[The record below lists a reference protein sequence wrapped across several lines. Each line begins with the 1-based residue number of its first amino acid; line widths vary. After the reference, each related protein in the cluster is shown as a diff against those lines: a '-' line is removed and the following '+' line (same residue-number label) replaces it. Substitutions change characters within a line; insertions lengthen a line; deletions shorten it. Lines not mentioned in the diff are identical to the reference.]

1 MLRERGWLAVAVVL
15 ASMVGG
21 VVSNLLLTARLDAQ
35 GADVVTAS
43 QINIVG
49 SAGQR
54 GLGLVVGGAEASS
67 MSLFDAVGVRR
78 LLMGTIQGSTVLNL
92 GDGTRSRLV
101 LGVADNGRASVAF
114 YDADGALERDLSADA
129 QR

>member
-1 MLRERGWLAVAVVL
+1 
-15 ASMVGG
+15 MVGG

>member
-1 MLRERGWLAVAVVL
+1 
-15 ASMVGG
+15 
-21 VVSNLLLTARLDAQ
+21 
-35 GADVVTAS
+35 
-43 QINIVG
+43 
-49 SAGQR
+49 
-54 GLGLVVGGAEASS
+54 
-67 MSLFDAVGVRR
+67 
-78 LLMGTIQGSTVLNL
+78 MGTIQGSTVLNL